1 MAYPPSPLDFPLH
14 AHFGVLAQCRRRVFR
29 QAHNAP
35 FVTSQRNAAQPI
47 AATIAETKEWMLK
60 NPAEAQQT
68 VAKVLNL
75 PVAVV
80 QLAWPKHDW
89 QQKLDEFVIAD
100 IQDKADFLASENLVR
115 RRVDV
120 KTDLV
125 APLN

>member
-1 MAYPPSPLDFPLH
+1 
-14 AHFGVLAQCRRRVFR
+14 
-29 QAHNAP
+29 
-35 FVTSQRNAAQPI
+35 
-47 AATIAETKEWMLK
+47 MLK

-89 QQKLDEFVIAD
+89 QQKLDESVIAD